1 MSTESNVDKKVD
13 KATRILELRKYHQ
26 PVFEA
31 LGISNALYLPKM
43 FYKPTGKDKLHVSF
57 FISELSKGRD
67 IYTEMVD
74 RDFISEDEKRTLY
87 KWEFNMYWDSEY
99 EKTTSN
105 PVRVLIPISDLK
117 VVDPKK
123 VIISHPED
131 DFDAGCDGDDCELNS
146 MTIRDLAAILW
157 KIPVSKRQWL
167 NNLVKEN
174 WRDK

>member
-1 MSTESNVDKKVD
+1 MNTESNVDKKVD
-13 KATRILELRKYHQ
+13 KAKRILELRKYHQ

-43 FYKPTGKDKLHVSF
+43 FYKPTGKDQLHVSF

-74 RDFISEDEKRTLY
+74 RDFISEDDKRTLY

-117 VVDPKK
+117 IVDPKK
-123 VIISHPED
+123 VIVNRAED
-131 DFDAGCDGDDCELNS
+131 DFDNGCDDDDCELNS
-146 MTIRDLAAILW
+146 MTIRDLATILW